1 VAVQQERAEGAP
13 APRPDRR
20 DAAGGRVR
28 GVDLARGVA
37 VLGMFGAHM
46 GIGRDADPAVDLDTD
61 PATWWAVVDGRS
73 SILFAVLAGVSIA
86 LLSGGPRPPAGEEL
100 VRARVRVLV
109 RAAWV
114 FLLGGLLELL
124 DTFVAVILGVYAV
137 LFVLAVP
144 FLRWRPARLL
154 ALAGVLAVATPVV
167 DLLAGQVVT
176 DHGDRDQAFAQTVL
190 TGTYPAL
197 IWWTFVLVGL
207 AVGRLDLGAARTRA
221 ALLAGGGVAAVLG
234 YAGGWLST
242 REWSPEE
249 SSPGVG
255 AGFRQR
261 GEFDLAWLSGAAP
274 HGGTTFEVVG
284 SAGVAVAVLGLCLV
298 LADLLPRLTWPL
310 ASVGA
315 LALTVYSAHLVAI
328 AVLDPGFPA
337 GIGLWLRFCAVAVV
351 AASLWRLLLGRGP
364 LERLL
369 TWSSRAAARAPGG
382 GGRGAP

>member
-1 VAVQQERAEGAP
+1 
-13 APRPDRR
+13 
-20 DAAGGRVR
+20 
-28 GVDLARGVA
+28 VDLARGVA

-46 GIGRDADPAVDLDTD
+46 GIGRDARLDSVLDTD
-61 PATWWAVVDGRS
+61 PSTWAAVVDGRS

-86 LLSGGPRPPAGEEL
+86 LLSGGSRPVEGEEL
-100 VRARVRVLV
+100 VRARVRILV
-109 RAAWV
+109 RAGWV

-144 FLRWRPARLL
+144 FLRWSAGRLL
-154 ALAGVLAVATPVV
+154 ALAAVLAVVTPVL
-167 DLLAGQVVT
+167 DLLAGQLVT
-176 DHGDRDQAFAQTVL
+176 EHGDRDQAFAQTVV
-190 TGTYPAL
+190 TGTYPAV

-207 AVGRLDLGAARTRA
+207 AVGRLDLRAARTRA
-221 ALLAGGGVAAVLG
+221 LLVPAGVALAVLG
-234 YAGGWLST
+234 YAGGWEST
-242 REWSPEE
+242 RRWSPEE
-249 SSPGVG
+249 PSPGVA
-255 AGFRQR
+255 AGFRHSD
-261 GEFDLAWLSGAAP
+261 GFDPAWLSGAAP

-284 SAGVAVAVLGLCLV
+284 STGVAVAVLGLCLV

-315 LALTVYSAHLVAI
+315 LALSVYSAHLVAI

-337 GIGLWLRFCAVAVV
+337 GTGLWLRFCAVALV

-369 TWSSRAAARAPGG
+369 TWSSHGAARATGGPGPGG
-382 GGRGAP
+382 RAP

>member
-1 VAVQQERAEGAP
+1 
-13 APRPDRR
+13 
-20 DAAGGRVR
+20 
-28 GVDLARGVA
+28 
-37 VLGMFGAHM
+37 MFGAHM
-46 GIGRDADPAVDLDTD
+46 GIGRDAALDAD

-86 LLSGGPRPPAGEEL
+86 LLSGGSRPVAGEEL

-144 FLRWRPARLL
+144 FLRWSAGRLL
-154 ALAGVLAVATPVV
+154 ALAAGLAVVTPVV
-167 DLLAGQVVT
+167 DLVAGRLVT
-176 DHGDRDQAFAQTVL
+176 GHGDGDQAFAQMVV
-190 TGTYPAL
+190 TGTYPAVV
-197 IWWTFVLVGL
+197 WWTFVLVGL
-207 AVGRLDLGAARTRA
+207 AVGRLDLRAARTRA
-221 ALLAGGGVAAVLG
+221 VLVGAGVALAVLG
-234 YAGGWLST
+234 YAGGWWST
-242 REWSPEE
+242 RAWADGRP
-249 SSPGVG
+249 SPGVA
-255 AGFRQR
+255 AGFRR
-261 GEFDLAWLSGAAP
+261 DGGLDPAWLSGAAP

-284 SAGVAVAVLGLCLV
+284 STGVALAVLGLCLV

-315 LALTVYSAHLVAI
+315 LALSVYSGHLVAI

-337 GIGLWLRFCAVAVV
+337 GTGLWLRFCVAALV

-369 TWSSRAAARAPGG
+369 TWSSRAAARAAGAPGG
-382 GGRGAP
+382 DRATT